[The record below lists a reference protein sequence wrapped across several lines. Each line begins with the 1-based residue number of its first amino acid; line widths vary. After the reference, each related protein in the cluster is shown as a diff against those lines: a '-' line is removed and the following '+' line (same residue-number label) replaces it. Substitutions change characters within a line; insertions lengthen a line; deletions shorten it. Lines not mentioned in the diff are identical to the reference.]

1 MFDSFK
7 KLFKQQEDKTSDD
20 SYITIPQSEI
30 NEELKSNIIAL
41 EKLGEQWS
49 TILQRKYVNEFESH
63 GKKSLRVW
71 ICRDIDG
78 DELEGLTSE
87 NCMEIEYRSQIAI
100 DYEGPKHDEDFYAD
114 TIYLWYYFGGYF
126 KSSGKL
132 YDQSKNELKSDI
144 EEALKALL
152 N

>member
-30 NEELKSNIIAL
+30 NEELKSNIIVL

-49 TILQRKYVNEFESH
+49 SILQRKYVNEFESQ

-78 DELEGLTSE
+78 DELVGLTSE

-114 TIYLWYYFGGYF
+114 IICLWYYFF
-126 KSSGKL
+126 
-132 YDQSKNELKSDI
+132 
-144 EEALKALL
+144 
-152 N
+152 

>member
-30 NEELKSNIIAL
+30 NEELKSNNIVL

-63 GKKSLRVW
+63 GKKV
-71 ICRDIDG
+71 
-78 DELEGLTSE
+78 
-87 NCMEIEYRSQIAI
+87 
-100 DYEGPKHDEDFYAD
+100 
-114 TIYLWYYFGGYF
+114 
-126 KSSGKL
+126 
-132 YDQSKNELKSDI
+132 
-144 EEALKALL
+144 
-152 N
+152 